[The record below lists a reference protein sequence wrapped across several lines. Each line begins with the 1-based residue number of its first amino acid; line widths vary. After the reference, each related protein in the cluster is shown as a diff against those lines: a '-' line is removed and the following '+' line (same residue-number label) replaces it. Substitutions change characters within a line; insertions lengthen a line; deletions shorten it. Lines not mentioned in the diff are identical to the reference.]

1 MTWTEQRLGHGQA
14 VIINMYMM
22 IIWFRRSVNSNDDDF
37 WNKRHRF
44 QAWFGVD
51 RYIMPTACQNDHD
64 LVYDVKSPPLTVDRL
79 ARDIEL
85 WFGITVLPCD
95 SCECLPLR
103 EQWRERRNLR
113 RSVKLSFFF
122 FLLWG
127 NMPDWSQKKKITGE
141 KTWLSTTVKN
151 HHLKNKQ
158 GSTVKKNHVA
168 YF

>member
-22 IIWFRRSVNSNDDDF
+22 IIWFRRSVNDDDF
-37 WNKRHRF
+37 WNKRHQF

-79 ARDIEL
+79 TRDIEL

-122 FLLWG
+122 FCFG
-127 NMPDWSQKKKITGE
+127 AICRTGRKKRRLPARKRGFRR
-141 KTWLSTTVKN
+141 L
-151 HHLKNKQ
+151 
-158 GSTVKKNHVA
+158 
-168 YF
+168 